1 MGTPGHVILHLGPHE
16 GERGRDDRTIRPR
29 LRWRRRVVYRIVH
42 REAGQL
48 DIGYTFLGVLLAGI
62 TIIPAIQIASLPPI
76 TIMWLRLWCPALGF
90 ALNATAAT
98 TYSLAI
104 QAHRAA
110 WVAAVLALVVAAL
123 VLLQIIIAC
132 RKKAKEIA
140 ENFNE
145 RLRDVLR
152 YDHY

>member
-1 MGTPGHVILHLGPHE
+1 M
-16 GERGRDDRTIRPR
+16 RGSVVVMIGLFGLACGGVGGWFTASFIVR
-29 LRWRRRVVYRIVH
+29 L
-42 REAGQL
+42 GQL

-90 ALNATAAT
+90 ALSATAAT

-132 RKKAKEIA
+132 RKKAKEIT
-140 ENFNE
+140 ESFNE